1 MFRII
6 PEYQRA
12 VRFSLG
18 RYDGTPRGPG
28 WVWAIPIYHR
38 IVRVD
43 LREEVFDVEPQ
54 TCITKDNAPVSIDML
69 VYLRVV
75 KPDDAVLQVQDYI
88 QAARGIAITTLRAV
102 VGDMTLDDVLSR
114 RDDINQMMQAK
125 LDEVTDRWGVKV
137 NAVEIREIMP
147 PRDIQEA
154 MSRQMSAERNRRA
167 AVLEADGQ
175 REAAVKVAEGQKQA
189 AILQAEGEREAAV
202 LRAEGQRQARILE
215 AEGYA
220 TALERVHQVA
230 RGVDTNTMSI
240 QYLDMMKAMAAG
252 PSTKWVVP
260 LELTQFLRAFGGGTA
275 AQAGRG
281 EP

>member
-12 VRFSLG
+12 IRFSLG
-18 RYDGTPRGPG
+18 RYDGVPRGPG

-75 KPDDAVLQVQDYI
+75 KPEDAVLQVQDYI
-88 QAARGIAITTLRAV
+88 QAARGIAVTTLRAV

-220 TALERVHQVA
+220 AGLDRVHQVA
-230 RGVDTNTMSI
+230 RGVDANTMSI
-240 QYLDMMKAMAAG
+240 QYLDMMKALAAG
-252 PSTKWVVP
+252 QSTKWVVP
-260 LELTQFLRAFGGGTA
+260 LELTQFLRAFGGSATP
-275 AQAGRG
+275 QAGRDG
-281 EP
+281 A